1 LRNLGL
7 LFVLA
12 VMLGACQSGSSAQ
25 KAPSPEVQRQYEAAF
40 QDMLNQPGN
49 LDVALKYAALANK
62 AGDLEGAIGTYEG
75 ILLIDSNL
83 PQVRLELGI
92 LYFRLKSYDA
102 ARSYLES
109 ALQSPELAADARKP
123 AEQLLAKMPKQ
134 SKTRRT

>member
-1 LRNLGL
+1 MRNLGL
-7 LFVLA
+7 LFLLA

-49 LDVALKYAALANK
+49 LDVALKYASLANK
-62 AGDLEGAIGTYEG
+62 AGDLEGAISTYEG
-75 ILLIDSNL
+75 ILLIDSNR

-109 ALQSPELAADARKP
+109 ALQSPELAADVRKP